1 MDFKVAFLRIT
12 VPMFFHI
19 ILSYTHY
26 FFILPDLL
34 RTKRLK
40 RYFLRLVPA
49 IAIVMFFQVITE
61 NATLTSLG
69 NSNYFESFGWI
80 RFVSTLWDEMSF
92 MIFTGMIKFAVDW
105 FEMENKKKTLE
116 NEKLA
121 VELKYLK
128 SQINPHF
135 LFNTLHNLNYLTQ
148 IKSDQASEVI
158 VMLSNIMRYMIY
170 DSNKSSVTLRKE
182 IDYIQDYLA
191 LEAIRLNNKFDLKFD
206 VTEANDQLEIAPLIF
221 IPFVENAFKHGIT
234 DKDEK
239 SWIDIRLSTKEN
251 IMYLVVE
258 NSIGEKGDHE
268 SSGVGLDNVKKRLAL
283 GYPGKYTLNID
294 ESEKKFHVSLTLD
307 LT

>member
-1 MDFKVAFLRIT
+1 
-12 VPMFFHI
+12 
-19 ILSYTHY
+19 
-26 FFILPDLL
+26 
-34 RTKRLK
+34 
-40 RYFLRLVPA
+40 
-49 IAIVMFFQVITE
+49 
-61 NATLTSLG
+61 
-69 NSNYFESFGWI
+69 
-80 RFVSTLWDEMSF
+80 
-92 MIFTGMIKFAVDW
+92 
-105 FEMENKKKTLE
+105 MENKKKTLE

-170 DSNKSSVTLRKE
+170 DSNKPSVTLRKE

-221 IPFVENAFKHGIT
+221 IPFVENAFKHGIS

-258 NSIGEKGDHE
+258 NSIGEKVDME
-268 SSGVGLDNVKKRLAL
+268 SSGVGLENVKKRLAL
-283 GYPGKYTLNID
+283 GYPGKYTLDID
-294 ESEKKFHVSLTLD
+294 ESEKKYHVSLTLD
-307 LT
+307 LA